1 MHLLPTP
8 LSVQNVHK
16 WLFLTKKTGGVEK
29 AGECASDIPSMVIE
43 IHHFSNINLH
53 TVEERDLGRY

>member
-1 MHLLPTP
+1 M
-8 LSVQNVHK
+8 VIFNK
-16 WLFLTKKTGGVEK
+16 ENRMVEK
-29 AGECASDIPSMVIE
+29 GRESASDIPSLVIE